1 MPMFV
6 PAALIG
12 QSGGFMRI
20 KFPIIK
26 LAILFLTFT
35 GFSALTSGNPR
46 VINEAFALRNVR
58 ILHGAEMVYSANLGN
73 DEFTS
78 ELEILRQA
86 NLIDPAL
93 STGYKHFYSFT
104 VTAQPSADG
113 SRSNFTV
120 SAVPT
125 RYGKTGKISLYVDIL
140 GEIHGAD
147 KNGAPATVSDP
158 IVGDCSTGSISDN
171 ERCTV
176 YSFLRIRNAQRR
188 YFAVNSGYATLPTL
202 SNYGYIDARIASG
215 EDRGFLFQ
223 WYVAYPSPPSLGY
236 FRIGSQPRYYGQSG
250 RMSYYLD
257 ETGVI
262 RGADRNGAAATVNDP
277 PITVY

>member
-1 MPMFV
+1 MRFKLPIFESAV
-6 PAALIG
+6 LLLIFAAIPVVT
-12 QSGGFMRI
+12 R
-20 KFPIIK
+20 
-26 LAILFLTFT
+26 A
-35 GFSALTSGNPR
+35 NPR

-86 NLIDPAL
+86 GLIDPAL
-93 STGYKHFYSFT
+93 ATGYKHFYSFAI
-104 VTAQPSADG
+104 TAQPSSDG
-113 SRSNFTV
+113 SRSSFTV
-120 SAVPT
+120 RAVPT
-125 RYGKTGKISLYVDIL
+125 RYGKTGKLSFYVDIL

-147 KNGAPATVSDP
+147 KNGAPASASDP

-176 YSFLRIRNAQRR
+176 YSFLRIRNAERR
-188 YFAVNSGYATLPTL
+188 YFSANASYATLPLL
-202 SNYGYIDARIASG
+202 SSYGYIDARIASG
-215 EDRGFLFQ
+215 QDRGFNFQ
-223 WYVAYPSPPSLGY
+223 WVIGFPSPPSFGY
-236 FRIGSQPRYYGQSG
+236 FRIGSQPRFYGQSG

-262 RGADRNGAAATVNDP
+262 RGSDRNGAAATVNDP
-277 PITVY
+277 PVTVY